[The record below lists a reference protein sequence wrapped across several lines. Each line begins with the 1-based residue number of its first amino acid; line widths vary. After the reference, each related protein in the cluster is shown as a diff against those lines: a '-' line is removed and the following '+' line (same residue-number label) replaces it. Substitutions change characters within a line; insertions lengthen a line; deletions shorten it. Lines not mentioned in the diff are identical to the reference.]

1 MTFHNDEIGIVFM
14 TIPFLFMKICKMC
27 DEELPYT
34 EFHKDRARVDGHL
47 DRCKRCTK
55 VYMNDL
61 KNGVKLTPE
70 ERRKIMQQS
79 KQEWKQSERQ
89 ITMDMLRVMGYDPE
103 STIPIYQQF
112 IDKHQL
118 TFDSVKRK

>member
-1 MTFHNDEIGIVFM
+1 MKKC
-14 TIPFLFMKICKMC
+14 KICY
-27 DEELPYT
+27 EELPYT
-34 EFHKDRARVDGHL
+34 EFHKDRKRKDGHL

-61 KNGVKLTPE
+61 RNGVKLTPE